1 MKNSLPMMKKRMM
14 PVRISAKEWFRPNTL
29 EISLAPRLRTTI
41 RRLVKIIMMGLNL
54 AIQETMTAVKP
65 RPPTMVVV
73 SVWSVP
79 AVSSRPMRPQ
89 IAPETDNTNSC
100 VIDMSDFDFG
110 DEEMNRTVQE
120 MVENDRKQKEQRGR
134 SGAIFFGLG
143 AAVCFVRAAMPWR
156 KKERAETISD
166 DSASKEAEEIPVSP
180 KPVETAAPQSA
191 ETDSREDRLENLKR
205 LYEAGILS
213 REEYD
218 ERRKKL

>member
-1 MKNSLPMMKKRMM
+1 MANILQSLGDAIERQQQRKHENNMEVLRA
-14 PVRISAKEWFRPNTL
+14 IYTRPGMIVL
-29 EISLAPRLRTTI
+29 GVILLGAALALI
-41 RRLVKIIMMGLNL
+41 
-54 AIQETMTAVKP
+54 
-65 RPPTMVVV
+65 
-73 SVWSVP
+73 W
-79 AVSSRPMRPQ
+79 PQ
-89 IAPETDNTNSC
+89 IAPEADNTNSI

-120 MVENDRKQKEQRGR
+120 MVENDLKQKKQSGR
-134 SGAIFFGLG
+134 SGTIFFGLG

-156 KKERAETISD
+156 KRKAAETISD
-166 DSASKEAEEIPVSP
+166 DSASKEAEEIPVPP
-180 KPVETAAPQSA
+180 KPAENAAPQSA

>member
-1 MKNSLPMMKKRMM
+1 MDDLITTVGSALDRSQKRKREAMIALL
-14 PVRISAKEWFRPNTL
+14 RSIYTRPGMIVL
-29 EISLAPRLRTTI
+29 GVILLGAALALI
-41 RRLVKIIMMGLNL
+41 
-54 AIQETMTAVKP
+54 
-65 RPPTMVVV
+65 
-73 SVWSVP
+73 W
-79 AVSSRPMRPQ
+79 PQ
-89 IAPETDNTNSC
+89 IAPEADNTNSI

-120 MVENDRKQKEQRGR
+120 MVENDRKQKEQSGR

-166 DSASKEAEEIPVSP
+166 DSASKEAEEIPVPP
-180 KPVETAAPQSA
+180 KPVENSVPPSA
-191 ETDSREDRLENLKR
+191 ETGSREERKKNLKT

-218 ERRKKL
+218 ARRKKL

>member
-1 MKNSLPMMKKRMM
+1 MANILQSLGDAIERQQQRKHENNMEVLRA
-14 PVRISAKEWFRPNTL
+14 INTRPGMIVL
-29 EISLAPRLRTTI
+29 GVILLGAALALI
-41 RRLVKIIMMGLNL
+41 
-54 AIQETMTAVKP
+54 
-65 RPPTMVVV
+65 
-73 SVWSVP
+73 W
-79 AVSSRPMRPQ
+79 PQ
-89 IAPETDNTNSC
+89 IAPEADNTNSI

-120 MVENDRKQKEQRGR
+120 MVENDRKKKEQSGR

-143 AAVCFVRAAMPWR
+143 AAVCFVRAALPWKKR
-156 KKERAETISD
+156 KAAETISED
-166 DSASKEAEEIPVSP
+166 FASKEAEEIPVSP
-180 KPVETAAPQSA
+180 KPVENAAPQSA